1 MSNRRSASC
10 ARWVT
15 CFTSVFLVGLLAC
28 IALGEI
34 SLGFNGQAELEYL
47 RNTKTRLTPYT
58 AESIKSLRGHLD
70 RLEAKGVPTPP
81 LPPDGWTR
89 QTTRSGRVAS
99 GRVSYHFDR
108 VGLQWV
114 QLVNFID
121 QLESHFSIQSVDIR
135 SRGSLTHRE
144 IARVDI
150 TVAVTSE
157 TTRRQAATTF
167 PGSGD
172 AARSRQDGP
181 NRHYADRSSSPDHS
195 ASRLR
200 LPVRPPFRFVPSLR
214 RSAGQGAFIQTSFGI
229 PSLDIRYPGSLT
241 HREIAPG
248 DITVAV
254 PIETTRRQAAT
265 TFPGWMDAARCRQD
279 DSNRH
284 YADRATSPDHSVS
297 RLRRPVRPSFR
308 FVPSLR
314 CSAGRGSFIQT
325 SVSPLNFITHDHA

>member
-1 MSNRRSASC
+1 M
-10 ARWVT
+10 
-15 CFTSVFLVGLLAC
+15 
-28 IALGEI
+28 
-34 SLGFNGQAELEYL
+34 
-47 RNTKTRLTPYT
+47 
-58 AESIKSLRGHLD
+58 
-70 RLEAKGVPTPP
+70 EAKGVPTPP

-99 GRVSYHFDR
+99 GRVTYHFDR

-121 QLESHFSIQSVDIR
+121 QLESHFSIQSLDIR

-150 TVAVTSE
+150 TVAVPIE

-172 AARSRQDGP
+172 AARRRQDDP

-214 RSAGQGAFIQTSFGI
+214 RSAGQGAFILTSFGST
-229 PSLDIRYPGSLT
+229 SLDNRSQGSLT
-241 HREIAPG
+241 HREIALV
-248 DITVAV
+248 DITMAV

-265 TFPGWMDAARCRQD
+265 TFPGWRDAARRRQD
-279 DSNRH
+279 GPNLH
-284 YADRATSPDHSVS
+284 YADRASSPDHSAP
-297 RLRRPVRPSFR
+297 RLRLPVRPPFR

-314 CSAGRGSFIQT
+314 RSAGQGSIIQT
-325 SVSPLNFITHDHA
+325 SVSSLNFITHDHA

>member
-1 MSNRRSASC
+1 MSNRRSTSH
-10 ARWVT
+10 ARWIT
-15 CFTSVFLVGLLAC
+15 CFTSLFLVGLLAC

-58 AESIKSLRGHLD
+58 EESIKVLRGHLD
-70 RLEAKGVPTPP
+70 RMEAKGVPTPP

-89 QTTRSGRVAS
+89 QTTRSARVAS
-99 GRVSYHFDR
+99 GRVTYNFDR
-108 VGLQWV
+108 AGLPWV

-121 QLESHFSIQSVDIR
+121 QLEAHFSIQSLDIR

-150 TVAVTSE
+150 TVAVPIE

-172 AARSRQDGP
+172 SSRRRQDGP

-200 LPVRPPFRFVPSLR
+200 LPVRP
-214 RSAGQGAFIQTSFGI
+214 
-229 PSLDIRYPGSLT
+229 
-241 HREIAPG
+241 
-248 DITVAV
+248 
-254 PIETTRRQAAT
+254 
-265 TFPGWMDAARCRQD
+265 
-279 DSNRH
+279 
-284 YADRATSPDHSVS
+284 
-297 RLRRPVRPSFR
+297 SFR
-308 FVPSLR
+308 FVPSLQS
-314 CSAGRGSFIQT
+314 SAGQGHLSKLHL
-325 SVSPLNFITHDHA
+325 VSHHWIIDPRAV